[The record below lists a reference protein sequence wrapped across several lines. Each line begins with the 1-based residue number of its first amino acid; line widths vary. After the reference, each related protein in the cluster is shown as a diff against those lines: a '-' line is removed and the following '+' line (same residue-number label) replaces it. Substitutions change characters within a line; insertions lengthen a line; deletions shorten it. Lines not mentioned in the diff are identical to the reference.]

1 MKLYNN
7 QNDKEGRKLH
17 VILRYLQRNKRK
29 IFHNAAMCKSSNCII
44 ENLLEVYLDQ
54 MKLCYNTSICKV
66 TKSKIKTYS
75 ESYFEYTKLSH
86 NAFM

>member
-1 MKLYNN
+1 MKLCNN

-54 MKLCYNTSICKV
+54 MKLCSIHQYAKLQRAKLRLIQKV
-66 TKSKIKTYS
+66 TLNTQ
-75 ESYFEYTKLSH
+75 
-86 NAFM
+86 N